1 MANFNL
7 HEKLL
12 DSLNADEN
20 TILSQI
26 GNDIRNFCYNENY
39 RNSYID
45 QIYKEKNIKLFNT
58 TSYHNNKRLG
68 IESKEF
74 NIIVD
79 LGTFSSLVIE
89 FHREFKIDNES
100 FLIVFG
106 PWGLNI
112 DTLNSSKNLNGRI
125 MVMETDEPFHSQGNT
140 YNSIFNLMFDN
151 DYNKK
156 ELIELSPVLF
166 DYDISK
172 DDFLPIVLDEMFEI
186 KQFIQSKN
194 KSTNQPKY
202 KI

>member
-1 MANFNL
+1 MTDFNI

-12 DSLNADEN
+12 NSLNDKEN
-20 TILSQI
+20 TILSNI
-26 GNDIRNFCYNENY
+26 KADLRTFCYNEKH
-39 RNSYID
+39 RESYMD
-45 QIYKEKNIKLFNT
+45 KIYKENNIKLFNT

-79 LGTFSSLVIE
+79 LGNLSSLVIE
-89 FHREFKIDNES
+89 FHREFKIENES

-112 DTLNSSKNLNGRI
+112 DTLDSSKKLNGRT
-125 MVMETDEPFHSQGNT
+125 MVMKTDEPFHSQGNT